1 MSRVVALG
9 VVVGV
14 LEKMVAAA
22 DPAELPVI
30 AAKGRIAMFKGDTA
44 AGRKATLVDL
54 MQTIL
59 VPLFNELNT
68 THGIDDAKI
77 TKLLADP
84 ATLTAPVEANSLM
97 KSDPKPLDHGLRRY
111 YSVAK
116 GDLLFD
122 ASIGRAIFSAFRAA
136 GNAWTPDANA
146 DNATKQ
152 LVHLCALKGF
162 CCRVLV
168 AIRAAKAAGTTLA
181 EAFALYRTEGN
192 MVMPLDVEHMTKL
205 LPPFERKFDFH
216 YTDQDYRMGL
226 KVTMQNAAWSQ
237 TTKEFVKA
245 NGRVGDFDTYVRAN
259 AFVDW
264 HIIMVGFDYL
274 ARRFDARKRVE
285 GWATTYIKFLMDV
298 RVANGTPAADRPAL
312 QTDLEAKT
320 DAIFMKLNKGEQ
332 DGRLFVTPSDLDGA
346 LNLAAF
352 ILTQGLFFMKAA
364 GKPEV
369 DGPFI
374 QPNTSLQYL
383 AYNTSHRRSMDPK
396 KDLFSSVMASAAV
409 ALTQLANA
417 PAYCSNAF
425 TILGLAGLP
434 NKLPSK
440 SESDEHAAAAVKV
453 KTALTDPAEMEE
465 FAQFIL
471 RATAKEWTSYPEN
484 RGNLAR
490 YTRLLKY
497 YTALTAGMNL

>member
-1 MSRVVALG
+1 VALG

-22 DPAELPVI
+22 DPAELPLI
-30 AAKGRIAMFKGDTA
+30 AAKGAIARFKGDTA

-54 MQTIL
+54 MQTVL
-59 VPLFNELNT
+59 VPLFDELNT
-68 THGIDDAKI
+68 THGIDNAKI

-84 ATLTAPVEANSLM
+84 ATVAAPVEANNLT

-116 GDLLFD
+116 RELLFD
-122 ASIGRAIFSAFRAA
+122 ASIGMTIFSAFRAA
-136 GNAWTPDANA
+136 GNAWTPDANV

-152 LVHLCALKGF
+152 LVHLGALKGF
-162 CCRVLV
+162 FCRVLV

-216 YTDQDYRMGL
+216 YTDQAYRLGL
-226 KVTMQNAAWSQ
+226 KVMMQNAAWSQ
-237 TTKEFVKA
+237 TTDAFVKA
-245 NGRVGDFDTYVRAN
+245 NGRGGGDFDTYVRAN
-259 AFVDW
+259 AFIDW

-274 ARRFDARKRVE
+274 GARFEAKKRVE
-285 GWATTYIKFLMDV
+285 DWTTTYIKFLMDV
-298 RVANGTPAADRPAL
+298 RIANGTPEADRAAVKTAL
-312 QTDLEAKT
+312 ETEAS
-320 DAIFMKLNKGEQ
+320 AIFMKLNKGETG
-332 DGRLFVTPSDLDGA
+332 GRLFVTPSDPDGA
-346 LNLAAF
+346 LRLASF

-374 QPNTSLQYL
+374 QPNKSLQYL

-396 KDLFSSVMASAAV
+396 EDLFSSVMASAAV
-409 ALTQLANA
+409 ALTQLADA

-440 SESDEHAAAAVKV
+440 SESDEHAAAAAKV

-471 RATAKEWTSYPEN
+471 RATAKEWKSYPEN

-490 YTRLLKY
+490 YTRLLKH